1 MSAGGIEGPRAT
13 GATAVT
19 RLAATVL
26 ALLALSSCTWAGVP
40 GGGAAQAGG
49 GATRVAGAAASPH
62 APLSVK
68 VVPQRLSAR
77 AWFVQGDAGPV
88 SRANEG
94 FNSNAGFV
102 VTDEG
107 VVVFDALG
115 SPALGAELLAQI
127 RRITPLPVRRV
138 IVSHYHADHVY
149 GLQPFKAAGA
159 EIWAQGH
166 VREYLASEAPA
177 ARLQERRESLAPWVD
192 RNTALVPPDRYLDG
206 DTAFRLGGLTFRVL
220 TVGPAHTAEDLML
233 LVEEEGVL
241 FAGDLMFAG
250 RVPFVGD
257 ADSRAWLASLRRL
270 VGMNPRVVVGGH
282 GPASADAARD
292 LALTRD
298 YLAFV
303 RAEMGRA
310 VEQMLPFDEAYAAT
324 DWSRFRDLPAFEAAN
339 RRNAYNTYL
348 RMEQEALG
356 K

>member
-1 MSAGGIEGPRAT
+1 MFRAALAAASLALAGCVASGPGQGGSAT
-13 GATAVT
+13 GAA
-19 RLAATVL
+19 
-26 ALLALSSCTWAGVP
+26 SP
-40 GGGAAQAGG
+40 P
-49 GATRVAGAAASPH
+49 TRVAPTAVH
-62 APLSVK
+62 APLSVR
-68 VVPQRLSAR
+68 VVPLQLAGRT
-77 AWFVQGDAGPV
+77 WFVQGDTGPL

-138 IVSHYHADHVY
+138 IVSHYHADHFY
-149 GLQPFKAAGA
+149 GLQAFREAGA
-159 EIWAQGH
+159 EIWAHRH
-166 VREYLASEAPA
+166 VRDYLATTAPVE
-177 ARLQERRESLAPWVD
+177 RLAERRESLAPWVD
-192 RNTALVPPDRYLDG
+192 GRTRIVTPDRYLDG
-206 DTAFRLGGLTFRVL
+206 DTSFRLGGITFRVL
-220 TVGPAHTAEDLML
+220 AVGPAHTAEDLML

-257 ADSRAWLASLRRL
+257 ADSRSWLLAVERL
-270 VGMNPRVVVGGH
+270 VEMKPRIVVGGH

-298 YLAFV
+298 YLRFLREA
-303 RAEMGRA
+303 MGRA
-310 VEQMLPFDEAYAAT
+310 VEQMQDFEAAYAAT
-324 DWSRFRDLPAFEAAN
+324 DWSRFSALPAFEAAN
-339 RRNAYNTYL
+339 RRNAFNTYL

-356 K
+356 RR